1 MALWWEGLSSLS
13 RFFYLFAIPST
24 VILLLQSVLTLIG
37 FGMGGD
43 GDMDLGDGGTDVG
56 MDFDGDIDIEP
67 EGLDFNL
74 DTDGIDDFQNL
85 AGADFRFV
93 TFRGIIAF
101 ATMFGWIGA
110 ALAGT
115 SLHIAVTMMLAIVAG
130 LAGMMIIALLFYGI
144 SKLQQSGNINYRLAI
159 GKDATVYIPI
169 PAGKKGHG
177 KVQLLLQESYIE
189 VAAVTND
196 ATMIGTNELVRIVD
210 LLDATTFV
218 VERLK

>member
-24 VILLLQSVLTLIG
+24 VVLLLQSVLTLIG
-37 FGMGGD
+37 FGMGSD
-43 GDMDLGDGGTDVG
+43 GDMDFGDGDADVG

-67 EGLDFNL
+67 EGMDF
-74 DTDGIDDFQNL
+74 DMDADGINEFQSL

-115 SLHIAVTMMLAIVAG
+115 SLHLALTMILAILAG
-130 LAGMMIIALLFYGI
+130 LGGMLIIALLFYGI

-159 GKDATVYIPI
+159 GKDANVYIPI
-169 PAGKKGHG
+169 PGDKKGHG
-177 KVQLLLQESYIE
+177 KVQLLLQERFIE
-189 VAAVTND
+189 ANAVTND
-196 ATMIGTNELVRIVD
+196 STMIGTNELVRVVD

>member
-24 VILLLQSVLTLIG
+24 VVLLLQSVLTLIG
-37 FGMGGD
+37 FGMGSD
-43 GDMDLGDGGTDVG
+43 GDMDFGDGDADVEL
-56 MDFDGDIDIEP
+56 DFDGDIDIEP
-67 EGLDFNL
+67 
-74 DTDGIDDFQNL
+74 DGIDFDLDSDGINEFQNL

-115 SLHIAVTMMLAIVAG
+115 SLHLALTMILAILAG
-130 LAGMMIIALLFYGI
+130 LGGMLIIALLFYGI

-159 GKDATVYIPI
+159 GKDANVYIPI
-169 PAGKKGHG
+169 PANKKGHG
-177 KVQLLLQESYIE
+177 KVQLLLQERFIE
-189 VAAVTND
+189 ANAVTND
-196 ATMIGTNELVRIVD
+196 STMIGTNELVRVVD

>member
-24 VILLLQSVLTLIG
+24 VVLLLQSVLTLIG
-37 FGMGGD
+37 FGMGSD
-43 GDMDLGDGGTDVG
+43 GDMDFGDGDADVEL
-56 MDFDGDIDIEP
+56 DFDGDIDIEP
-67 EGLDFNL
+67 
-74 DTDGIDDFQNL
+74 DGIDFDLDSDGINEFQNL

-115 SLHIAVTMMLAIVAG
+115 SLHLALTMILAILAG
-130 LAGMMIIALLFYGI
+130 LGGMLIIALLFYGI

-159 GKDATVYIPI
+159 GKDANVYIPI
-169 PAGKKGHG
+169 PASKKGHG
-177 KVQLLLQESYIE
+177 KVQLLLQERFIE
-189 VAAVTND
+189 ANAVTND
-196 ATMIGTNELVRIVD
+196 STMIGTNELVRVVD

>member
-37 FGMGGD
+37 FGLGSD
-43 GDMDLGDGGTDVG
+43 GDMDFGDGDADIE

-67 EGLDFNL
+67 EISDFDM
-74 DTDGIDDFQNL
+74 DTDGINDFQDL

-101 ATMFGWIGA
+101 GTMFGWVGA

-115 SLHIAVTMMLAIVAG
+115 TLHIALVMILGVIAG
-130 LAGMMIIALLFYGI
+130 LAGMLIVALLFFGI
-144 SKLQQSGNINYRLAI
+144 SKLQQSGNKNYRRAI
-159 GKDATVYIPI
+159 GKDAKVYIPI
-169 PAGKKGHG
+169 PANKRGQG
-177 KVQLLLQESYIE
+177 KVQLLLQESFIE
-189 VAAVTND
+189 VDAVTNE
-196 ATMIGTNELVRIVD
+196 TSMIGTNELVRIVD